1 MEGHDHQSCFGACGV
16 SRALHRL
23 SGLTSS
29 PDWLIALSA
38 DVTIGP
44 IRFVYLC
51 FVQFYAAVVVNHS
64 TSRKVTISLSLQHYL
79 GLFNKANCSPTSES
93 SNFVNRN
100 ISSG

>member
-51 FVQFYAAVVVNHS
+51 FVQFYAAVVV
-64 TSRKVTISLSLQHYL
+64 KPLDISKGYDFFIAATLL
-79 GLFNKANCSPTSES
+79 GF
-93 SNFVNRN
+93 
-100 ISSG
+100 I